1 MIRNVCALGIA
12 VVALS
17 SCGGKT
23 ATTSAELPPSVVAQV
38 GHAVIKRT
46 TLDHWIS
53 VQAITDYA
61 ERPQEPPPPGVVP
74 DPPLYRACITRL
86 RASPPVPTTSTTSTT
101 SLKAR
106 CSQNYTQLLQHIMQ
120 ILITFQWL
128 IGESAARDV
137 KVTETEVA
145 DRYAR
150 FSRERFPRD
159 GELRKY
165 LAATGES
172 LSDELLRMRMDMLS
186 NRLLQKAEAEGKT
199 SAERLRA
206 IEKLF
211 NGLPSR
217 WVPKTNCR
225 PGYVAPNCRQ
235 YHGPIPAEARI

>member
-12 VVALS
+12 VVGLS
-17 SCGGKT
+17 SCGAKT

-38 GHAVIKRT
+38 GRAVIKRA
-46 TLDHWIS
+46 TLEHWIS
-53 VQAITDYA
+53 VQAITDHA
-61 ERPQEPPPPGVVP
+61 QRPQEPPPPGVVP
-74 DPPLYRACITRL
+74 DPPLYSACVARL
-86 RASPPVPTTSTTSTT
+86 RASAPGPTTSTTA
-101 SLKAR
+101 LKAR
-106 CSQNYTQLLQHIMQ
+106 CSQNHAQLLQHVMQ

-128 IGESAARDV
+128 IGESAARGV
-137 KVTETEVA
+137 KVTQREVA

-159 GELRKY
+159 GELQKY

-172 LSDELLRMRMDMLS
+172 LSDEFLRMRMDMLS
-186 NRLLQKAEAEGKT
+186 NRLLRQAEAEGET
-199 SAERLRA
+199 AAERLRA

-217 WVPKTNCR
+217 WVPKTNCG